1 MARHRNYRNYAYEDD
16 LSDDVYGH
24 SVEDYDI
31 SVSPGTAEQFM
42 FRRSNSRDPNLSA
55 YMVDRC
61 GRVEE
66 EEEEDEDNDEDDPL
80 TSLQD
85 YRRPQLDPI
94 SEAKLSSCM
103 DQLQSILGE
112 NLHEPTAV
120 SAIVQCNYDV
130 DRALDYIFSQE
141 EKQDQRKNLD
151 PFGTEGSVSCKTI
164 LTTNIKPVEGLYN
177 SNSTI
182 GQATNDNSGNVHI
195 VSSDIQIPKS
205 ASLSSKQLKTLSQEN
220 ALESGDKIPCQTSRA
235 NCLDQTQGSSRQ
247 SLMSAPLSSLI
258 QPGERLS
265 GHNTNSLEN
274 TALKDLMSLPISS
287 LSVSETSMSSQLTKQ
302 CSPSKLQALSPVSSL
317 SKTGEMSSAK
327 PMSSYQA
334 SWSTSLGTLSHSRGS
349 LSCHPAS
356 SSSQNLSAASSQDNL
371 LSVPLSSLSLSG
383 ATSSNNQSAMLKPL
397 ASSNA
402 PLSVPLSSLM
412 QSGGSFPPWSQSVT
426 SSPLN
431 LLKHQ
436 EAQMSA
442 LSSTTSH
449 SGLETSFGSTL
460 TSHPLAT
467 MPQSNQNQLLSVPL
481 SSLSGSVNSPNS
493 PSALLSN
500 TLSLSQLPSQPV
512 ASLAWTSHITSETPA
527 SSSSVGSSSS
537 NCLSAASKLSEF
549 SSPASL
555 CGSHKNNPFAKLN
568 DTLSEREPILPNN
581 SSETENMKCSAE
593 ELENGQIFGEASIVR
608 KAQKYHDQNKRVKVK
623 KKNSSNLAH
632 KGYFSNSVTAKPS
645 LFALTLCYTESME
658 MSRNK
663 CVVKRVVNKLYELD
677 CLHSSAFN
685 FSTPSPDDIVKE
697 KQRRAFSRK
706 K

>member
-1 MARHRNYRNYAYEDD
+1 M
-16 LSDDVYGH
+16 
-24 SVEDYDI
+24 
-31 SVSPGTAEQFM
+31 
-42 FRRSNSRDPNLSA
+42 
-55 YMVDRC
+55 
-61 GRVEE
+61 
-66 EEEEDEDNDEDDPL
+66 
-80 TSLQD
+80 
-85 YRRPQLDPI
+85 
-94 SEAKLSSCM
+94 
-103 DQLQSILGE
+103 
-112 NLHEPTAV
+112 
-120 SAIVQCNYDV
+120 
-130 DRALDYIFSQE
+130 
-141 EKQDQRKNLD
+141 
-151 PFGTEGSVSCKTI
+151 
-164 LTTNIKPVEGLYN
+164 EGLCN
-177 SNSTI
+177 SNSAI

-220 ALESGDKIPCQTSRA
+220 ALESGDKIHCQTSRA
-235 NCLDQTQGSSRQ
+235 NFLDQTQGSSRQ

-302 CSPSKLQALSPVSSL
+302 CSPSKLQAFSPVSSL

-334 SWSTSLGTLSHSRGS
+334 SLSTSLGTLSHSRGS
-349 LSCHPAS
+349 LSCHLASS

-412 QSGGSFPPWSQSVT
+412 QSGGSFPPSSQSVT

-449 SGLETSFGSTL
+449 SGSETSFGSKL

-481 SSLSGSVNSPNS
+481 SSLSGSVNSLNS
-493 PSALLSN
+493 PCSVPLSN

-512 ASLAWTSHITSETPA
+512 ASLAWTYHVTSETPA
-527 SSSSVGSSSS
+527 SSSSVGSSGS

-568 DTLSEREPILPNN
+568 DTLMQREPILPN
-581 SSETENMKCSAE
+581 SSETE
-593 ELENGQIFGEASIVR
+593 ELENGQIVGETSIVR
-608 KAQKYHDQNKRVKVK
+608 KAKKYHDQNNRVKVK

-632 KGYFSNSVTAKPS
+632 KGHFSNSVTAKPS

>member
-1 MARHRNYRNYAYEDD
+1 M
-16 LSDDVYGH
+16 
-24 SVEDYDI
+24 
-31 SVSPGTAEQFM
+31 
-42 FRRSNSRDPNLSA
+42 
-55 YMVDRC
+55 
-61 GRVEE
+61 
-66 EEEEDEDNDEDDPL
+66 
-80 TSLQD
+80 
-85 YRRPQLDPI
+85 
-94 SEAKLSSCM
+94 
-103 DQLQSILGE
+103 
-112 NLHEPTAV
+112 
-120 SAIVQCNYDV
+120 
-130 DRALDYIFSQE
+130 
-141 EKQDQRKNLD
+141 
-151 PFGTEGSVSCKTI
+151 
-164 LTTNIKPVEGLYN
+164 EGLCN

-182 GQATNDNSGNVHI
+182 GQATNDNGGNVHI
-195 VSSDIQIPKS
+195 LSSDIQIPKS

-220 ALESGDKIPCQTSRA
+220 ALESGDKIPCQTSRP

-287 LSVSETSMSSQLTKQ
+287 LSVSQTSMSSQLTKQ
-302 CSPSKLQALSPVSSL
+302 CSPSKLQALSPLSSL

-334 SWSTSLGTLSHSRGS
+334 SLSTSLGTLSHSRGS

-356 SSSQNLSAASSQDNL
+356 SSSPKLSSASSQDNL

-397 ASSNA
+397 TSSNA

-412 QSGGSFPPWSQSVT
+412 QSGGSFPVSSQSVT
-426 SSPLN
+426 LSPLN

-449 SGLETSFGSTL
+449 SGSETSFGSTL

-481 SSLSGSVNSPNS
+481 SSLSGPVNSLNS
-493 PSALLSN
+493 PCSVPLSN

-512 ASLAWTSHITSETPA
+512 ASLAWTSHVTSEMPA

-549 SSPASL
+549 SSPAFL
-555 CGSHKNNPFAKLN
+555 CGSHKNNPFAKLD
-568 DTLSEREPILPNN
+568 DTLSQREPILPNN
-581 SSETENMKCSAE
+581 SSEAENMKFSAE
-593 ELENGQIFGEASIVR
+593 ELENGQILGEASIVR
-608 KAQKYHDQNKRVKVK
+608 KAKKFHNQNNSKKVK
-623 KKNSSNLAH
+623 KKNRSNLAH
-632 KGYFSNSVTAKPS
+632 KGHFSNSVTAKPS
-645 LFALTLCYTESME
+645 LFALTLCYTESVE

-663 CVVKRVVNKLYELD
+663 CVVKSVVNKLYELD

>member
-1 MARHRNYRNYAYEDD
+1 M
-16 LSDDVYGH
+16 
-24 SVEDYDI
+24 
-31 SVSPGTAEQFM
+31 
-42 FRRSNSRDPNLSA
+42 
-55 YMVDRC
+55 
-61 GRVEE
+61 
-66 EEEEDEDNDEDDPL
+66 
-80 TSLQD
+80 
-85 YRRPQLDPI
+85 
-94 SEAKLSSCM
+94 
-103 DQLQSILGE
+103 
-112 NLHEPTAV
+112 
-120 SAIVQCNYDV
+120 
-130 DRALDYIFSQE
+130 
-141 EKQDQRKNLD
+141 
-151 PFGTEGSVSCKTI
+151 
-164 LTTNIKPVEGLYN
+164 EGLHN

-220 ALESGDKIPCQTSRA
+220 ALESVDKIPCQTSRA

-265 GHNTNSLEN
+265 SHNKNSLEN

-302 CSPSKLQALSPVSSL
+302 CSPSKLQALSPLSSL

-334 SWSTSLGTLSHSRGS
+334 SLSTSLGTLSHSRGS
-349 LSCHPAS
+349 LSCHPASS

-397 ASSNA
+397 TSSNA

-412 QSGGSFPPWSQSVT
+412 QSGGSFPVSSQSVT
-426 SSPLN
+426 LSPLN

-449 SGLETSFGSTL
+449 SGSETSFGSTL
-460 TSHPLAT
+460 TLHPLAT
-467 MPQSNQNQLLSVPL
+467 MPHSNQNQLLSVPL

-493 PSALLSN
+493 PSVPLSN
-500 TLSLSQLPSQPV
+500 TLSLSQLPSQPL
-512 ASLAWTSHITSETPA
+512 ASLAWTSHITSEMPA
-527 SSSSVGSSSS
+527 SSSSVGSSGS

-555 CGSHKNNPFAKLN
+555 CGSHKNNPFAKVN
-568 DTLSEREPILPNN
+568 DTSSQREPILPNN

-608 KAQKYHDQNKRVKVK
+608 KAKKYHDQNNRVKVK
-623 KKNSSNLAH
+623 KKNSSNLTH
-632 KGYFSNSVTAKPS
+632 KGHFSNSVTAKPS

>member
-1 MARHRNYRNYAYEDD
+1 M
-16 LSDDVYGH
+16 
-24 SVEDYDI
+24 
-31 SVSPGTAEQFM
+31 
-42 FRRSNSRDPNLSA
+42 
-55 YMVDRC
+55 
-61 GRVEE
+61 
-66 EEEEDEDNDEDDPL
+66 
-80 TSLQD
+80 
-85 YRRPQLDPI
+85 
-94 SEAKLSSCM
+94 
-103 DQLQSILGE
+103 
-112 NLHEPTAV
+112 
-120 SAIVQCNYDV
+120 
-130 DRALDYIFSQE
+130 
-141 EKQDQRKNLD
+141 
-151 PFGTEGSVSCKTI
+151 
-164 LTTNIKPVEGLYN
+164 EGLCN

-182 GQATNDNSGNVHI
+182 GQATNDNRGNVHI
-195 VSSDIQIPKS
+195 VSSDIQIPQS

-220 ALESGDKIPCQTSRA
+220 ALESGDKIPCQTSKA

-265 GHNTNSLEN
+265 SHNTNSLEN
-274 TALKDLMSLPISS
+274 AALKDLMSLPISS

-302 CSPSKLQALSPVSSL
+302 CSPSKLQALSPLSSL

-334 SWSTSLGTLSHSRGS
+334 SLSTSLGTLSHSRGS

-383 ATSSNNQSAMLKPL
+383 ATSSNNQSAVFKPL

-412 QSGGSFPPWSQSVT
+412 QSGGSFPPSSQSVT
-426 SSPLN
+426 LPPLN

-436 EAQMSA
+436 EAQMSS

-449 SGLETSFGSTL
+449 SGSETSFGSTL
-460 TSHPLAT
+460 TLHPLAT
-467 MPQSNQNQLLSVPL
+467 MPHSNQNQLLSVPL

-493 PSALLSN
+493 PSVPLSN
-500 TLSLSQLPSQPV
+500 TLSLSQLPSQPL

-549 SSPASL
+549 TSPASL

-568 DTLSEREPILPNN
+568 DTSSQREPILPN

-593 ELENGQIFGEASIVR
+593 ELANGQILGEASIVR
-608 KAQKYHDQNKRVKVK
+608 KAKKYHDQNNRVKVK
-623 KKNSSNLAH
+623 KKNLSNLAR
-632 KGYFSNSVTAKPS
+632 KGHFSNSVTAKPS
-645 LFALTLCYTESME
+645 LFALTLCYTESVE

-663 CVVKRVVNKLYELD
+663 CVVKRVVNNLYELD

>member
-1 MARHRNYRNYAYEDD
+1 M
-16 LSDDVYGH
+16 
-24 SVEDYDI
+24 
-31 SVSPGTAEQFM
+31 
-42 FRRSNSRDPNLSA
+42 
-55 YMVDRC
+55 
-61 GRVEE
+61 
-66 EEEEDEDNDEDDPL
+66 
-80 TSLQD
+80 
-85 YRRPQLDPI
+85 
-94 SEAKLSSCM
+94 
-103 DQLQSILGE
+103 
-112 NLHEPTAV
+112 
-120 SAIVQCNYDV
+120 
-130 DRALDYIFSQE
+130 
-141 EKQDQRKNLD
+141 
-151 PFGTEGSVSCKTI
+151 
-164 LTTNIKPVEGLYN
+164 EGLCN

-220 ALESGDKIPCQTSRA
+220 ALESGDKTPCQTSRT

-265 GHNTNSLEN
+265 SHNTNSLEN

-302 CSPSKLQALSPVSSL
+302 CSPSKFQALSPVSSL

-334 SWSTSLGTLSHSRGS
+334 SLSTSLGTLSHSRGS
-349 LSCHPAS
+349 LSCHLASS

-383 ATSSNNQSAMLKPL
+383 ATSSNNQSAVFKPL

-412 QSGGSFPPWSQSVT
+412 QSGGSFPVSSQSVPL
-426 SSPLN
+426 SPLN

-436 EAQMSA
+436 EAQMSP

-449 SGLETSFGSTL
+449 SGSETSFGSTL
-460 TSHPLAT
+460 TLHPLAT
-467 MPQSNQNQLLSVPL
+467 MPHSNQNQLLSVPL

-493 PSALLSN
+493 RSVSLSN
-500 TLSLSQLPSQPV
+500 TLLLSQLPSQPV
-512 ASLAWTSHITSETPA
+512 ASLAWTSHVTSETPA
-527 SSSSVGSSSS
+527 SSSSVGSSGS
-537 NCLSAASKLSEF
+537 NCLFAASKLSEF

-568 DTLSEREPILPNN
+568 DTLMQREPILPN
-581 SSETENMKCSAE
+581 SSETE
-593 ELENGQIFGEASIVR
+593 ELENGQIVGETSIVR
-608 KAQKYHDQNKRVKVK
+608 KAKKYHDQNDRVKVK
-623 KKNSSNLAH
+623 KKNSSNLTH
-632 KGYFSNSVTAKPS
+632 KGHFSNSVTAKPS

-663 CVVKRVVNKLYELD
+663 FVVKRVVNKLYELD

>member
-1 MARHRNYRNYAYEDD
+1 M
-16 LSDDVYGH
+16 
-24 SVEDYDI
+24 
-31 SVSPGTAEQFM
+31 
-42 FRRSNSRDPNLSA
+42 
-55 YMVDRC
+55 
-61 GRVEE
+61 
-66 EEEEDEDNDEDDPL
+66 
-80 TSLQD
+80 
-85 YRRPQLDPI
+85 
-94 SEAKLSSCM
+94 
-103 DQLQSILGE
+103 
-112 NLHEPTAV
+112 
-120 SAIVQCNYDV
+120 
-130 DRALDYIFSQE
+130 
-141 EKQDQRKNLD
+141 
-151 PFGTEGSVSCKTI
+151 
-164 LTTNIKPVEGLYN
+164 EGLHN

-220 ALESGDKIPCQTSRA
+220 ALESGDKIRCQTSRA

-247 SLMSAPLSSLI
+247 SLMSAPLSSLM

-265 GHNTNSLEN
+265 SHNTNSLEN

-287 LSVSETSMSSQLTKQ
+287 LSVSEASMSSQLTKQ
-302 CSPSKLQALSPVSSL
+302 CSPSKLQALSPLSSL

-334 SWSTSLGTLSHSRGS
+334 SLSTSLGTLSHSRGS
-349 LSCHPAS
+349 LSCHPASS

-383 ATSSNNQSAMLKPL
+383 ATSSNNQSAVFKPL

-412 QSGGSFPPWSQSVT
+412 QSGGSFPPSSQSVT
-426 SSPLN
+426 LPPLN

-436 EAQMSA
+436 EAQMST

-449 SGLETSFGSTL
+449 SGSETSFGSTL

-467 MPQSNQNQLLSVPL
+467 MPQPNQNQLLSVPL

-493 PSALLSN
+493 PSAPLSN

-549 SSPASL
+549 TSPASL

-568 DTLSEREPILPNN
+568 DTLSQSEPLLPNN
-581 SSETENMKCSAE
+581 SSETENVKCSAE

-608 KAQKYHDQNKRVKVK
+608 KAKKYHDQNNRVKVK

-645 LFALTLCYTESME
+645 LFALTLCYTESVE